1 MAPASPQPA
10 TLAQRFLKQI
20 ERHADDPFVQ
30 LHDAAGASRTHTY
43 AGTGRRAFAWSEAYD
58 SLSPASGARPRVAII
73 LPHGIDLYAAFVGAI
88 VGGAIPSIFAHP
100 SPKSSDADYRR
111 SLGELLER
119 VRPAIVVA
127 PMEWTDAIRS
137 IAASIDGPLAILTP
151 ADIPVEG
158 TLRPPRSTCEDDV
171 AFVQYSSGT
180 TGLKKGVAITHRA
193 ALWQVEHYGAAIALA
208 PGDVIAS
215 WLPLYH
221 DMGLIAAAI
230 LPFATGLSVAA
241 MSPFDWVRRP
251 AMLLQAISQHRATLC
266 WLPNFAYNFLALNVR
281 DEELAG
287 VDLSCLRAIVN
298 CSEPLLASSHRHFQ
312 AKFESCGLRADV
324 FASSYAMAECT
335 FAVTSGGF
343 GQPIVEDIVDGAGLA
358 TGRANAVGRAHP
370 RRTVVVSSGTP
381 LPDTAIHI
389 IGPDGQIVP
398 DREVGEIAIASPS
411 LFERYERADTPTVH
425 EGRFRT
431 GDLGYLAGGHLF
443 VTGRQKDLIIVAGRN
458 VYPQDIE
465 AVVDETPGAIAGRA
479 VAFGAADTTLGTDR
493 IVVVAETQLTD
504 DDQRAALQ
512 HAVRERVAARCDVSV
527 GDVCLVPP
535 RWLRKS
541 TSGKLARGENRQ
553 RYLELLSEGV
563 AQAIET
569 PSTAGARVRTA
580 GSDRWTTLAHD
591 AVSRVLAQR
600 APGPQPVRADE
611 GLVTTGRIDSLTLV
625 TLVLELEQA
634 SGFEIPATSLDVGHF
649 ETIETIARLLEY
661 LSGGSADHER
671 AQEANNIIQVDD
683 RDKACLR
690 YLDAG
695 GAIDTLILG
704 SSKAK
709 NLWPGVAA
717 RFNLR
722 AFNFWLM
729 SARAEDW
736 YCALRFV
743 LDHQKTPLRA
753 VVLAMDVE
761 GFSNAA
767 GLDVRLAYSRHLT
780 PYLTDRDRARLPTHP
795 IPAHGAKR
803 FDSLSVQ
810 FKLGETESW
819 MLNGR
824 WEAITDR
831 LHSETA
837 ADRSPVT
844 IVDPHDR
851 DAQYTLRMAGFSA
864 LDPQRIDYFERLTS
878 LCAERDIALLC
889 CISPIHPVLDTFLTT
904 TTTYG
909 ERLQD
914 LRALAKTVANP
925 LFQFFDTPVPSSFG
939 GIDRDFLNAAH
950 VGLSNSDLLL
960 DFVLTRA
967 FPDAARP
974 NAELAP
980 ASLTS

>member
-1 MAPASPQPA
+1 MR
-10 TLAQRFLKQI
+10 LF
-20 ERHADDPFVQ
+20 
-30 LHDAAGASRTHTY
+30 
-43 AGTGRRAFAWSEAYD
+43 
-58 SLSPASGARPRVAII
+58 
-73 LPHGIDLYAAFVGAI
+73 
-88 VGGAIPSIFAHP
+88 
-100 SPKSSDADYRR
+100 
-111 SLGELLER
+111 
-119 VRPAIVVA
+119 
-127 PMEWTDAIRS
+127 
-137 IAASIDGPLAILTP
+137 
-151 ADIPVEG
+151 
-158 TLRPPRSTCEDDV
+158 ST
-171 AFVQYSSGT
+171 SSGT
-180 TGLKKGVAITHRA
+180 TGLKKGVAITHQA
-193 ALWQVEHYGAAIALA
+193 ALWQVDHYGAAIGLTSA
-208 PGDVIAS
+208 DVIAS

-221 DMGLIAAAI
+221 DMGLIAAAV

-251 AMLLQAISQHRATLC
+251 AMLLQAIARHRATLC

-287 VDLSCLRAIVN
+287 VDLGCLRAIIN

-312 AKFESCGLRADV
+312 SRFEASGLRTDV
-324 FASSYAMAECT
+324 LASSYAMAECT

-358 TGRANAVGRAHP
+358 LGRANQVGRAHP
-370 RRTVVVSSGTP
+370 RRTALVSSGTP
-381 LPDTAIHI
+381 LPDTTIHI
-389 IGPDGQIVP
+389 TGPDGEILP
-398 DREVGEIAIASPS
+398 DRHVGEIAIGSPS
-411 LFERYERADTPTVH
+411 LFERYERADTSAVH
-425 EGRFRT
+425 DGRFRT

-443 VTGRQKDLIIVAGRN
+443 VTGRKKDLIIVAGRN

-465 AVVDETPGAIAGRA
+465 SVVDETPGAIAGRA
-479 VAFGAADTTLGTDR
+479 VAFGVADAILGTDR
-493 IVVVAETQLTD
+493 VVIVAETHLTD
-504 DDQRAALQ
+504 DGQRAALER
-512 HAVRERVAARCDVSV
+512 AVREGVAARCEVAV
-527 GDVCLVPP
+527 GDVCLVPS

-553 RYLELLSEGV
+553 RYLELVRERD
-563 AQAIET
+563 ARPIET
-569 PSTAGARVRTA
+569 LSIVDAQEQTA
-580 GSDRWTTLAHD
+580 SLDRWTTLAQDVVGH
-591 AVSRVLAQR
+591 VLAQR
-600 APGPQPVRADE
+600 SPGLRRIRSDE
-611 GLVTTGRIDSLTLV
+611 GLVTSGLIDSLTLV
-625 TLVLELEQA
+625 TLVLELEHA
-634 SGFEIPATSLDVGHF
+634 SGFQIPATSLDVGHF
-649 ETIETIARLLEY
+649 ETVETIARLLEH
-661 LSGGSADHER
+661 LSGGSADNER

-690 YLDAG
+690 YLDA
-695 GAIDTLILG
+695 AVPIDTLILG

-767 GLDVRLAYSRHLT
+767 GLDVRLTYSTHLT
-780 PYLTDRDRARLPTHP
+780 RYLADRDKARLPAHP
-795 IPAHGAKR
+795 IATHGAKR
-803 FDSLSVQ
+803 FDSVSVQ

-831 LHSETA
+831 LHAETA

-851 DAQYTLRMAGFSA
+851 DAQYTMRMAGFSA

-889 CISPIHPVLDTFLTT
+889 CISPLHPVLDAFLTT

-909 ERLQD
+909 ERLHD
-914 LRALAKTVANP
+914 LRALVQTITSP
-925 LFQFFDTPVPSSFG
+925 SFQFFDTPVPSSFG

-950 VGLSNSDLLL
+950 VGLSNSDRLL

-967 FPDAARP
+967 FPDAARLGH
-974 NAELAP
+974 ELTRQA
-980 ASLTS
+980 